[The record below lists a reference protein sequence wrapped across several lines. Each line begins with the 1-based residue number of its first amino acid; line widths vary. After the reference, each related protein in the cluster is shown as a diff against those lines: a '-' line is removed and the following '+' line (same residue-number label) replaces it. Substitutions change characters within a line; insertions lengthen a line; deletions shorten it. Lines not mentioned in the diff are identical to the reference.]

1 MLTQSGVLIPQLP
14 GGSSPLLP
22 LPGFF
27 HIPFSSVSSSF
38 TFLSLFSSLGLLR
51 TQRNS
56 ESASLTFQ
64 PLAFL
69 HKFLSLWGCFRCR
82 WLLSGDKDWGR
93 RSCQG
98 SLSDKSRKYSRYRWI
113 HWSIIQ
119 PQCLCCCYSF
129 AIIPTDGKINI
140 STSKIHTSINISK
153 VEFLLSTLKKK
164 KKKRA
169 VNLNDIFTLGKIP
182 SSKHY
187 PFGETFII
195 FKPIKSL
202 TE

>member
-38 TFLSLFSSLGLLR
+38 AFLSLFSSLGLLR

-69 HKFLSLWGCFRCR
+69 HKFLSLWAASDAGDYCPGTRTGEGGVVR
-82 WLLSGDKDWGR
+82 VLLLTRVGNI
-93 RSCQG
+93 QG
-98 SLSDKSRKYSRYRWI
+98 TDEYTEVLSSHNVCVVVI
-113 HWSIIQ
+113 
-119 PQCLCCCYSF
+119 
-129 AIIPTDGKINI
+129 
-140 STSKIHTSINISK
+140 
-153 VEFLLSTLKKK
+153 LLLLFQLMVKLTLAPLK
-164 KKKRA
+164 
-169 VNLNDIFTLGKIP
+169 FTLP
-182 SSKHY
+182 
-187 PFGETFII
+187 T
-195 FKPIKSL
+195 
-202 TE
+202 T